1 MPRRT
6 SPASTPREPR
16 AAELR
21 YIAGLRRVWLVVQE
35 IIQTGLDPLLAVWPS
50 QERVDVALPQEV
62 ALPGVTAYGRPR
74 RIAGRQYNPGPFG
87 PPLRRRITDL
97 TDADLRRL
105 WPGLDPQDVRS
116 YAPWATSREEVYRIS
131 YPAGTEMREG
141 AEGALDVQGR
151 VRAGIEAERARLRA
165 GTGEPVTVVPHRR
178 PPSSFRIRRPV
189 FTQAGAVMVPPMPSI
204 VSTATIRRQME
215 WIELATH
222 QVVTRTNLA
231 PIIDPVARQTSLFA
245 QHETERVLALDLR
258 QRVPGLLAQI
268 NAWREANI
276 NLIESGIRAPASS
289 PRMRPSLLTDV
300 SRTVDR
306 AHAGGLRVEELA
318 GQIADRFGVSDSRA
332 ALIARDQTLKLN
344 AQVSRSRQVQAGVRQ
359 YRWSTSGDELVRDG
373 HAALNGTVH
382 SWDNPPD
389 TGNGEGCN
397 HPGMPINCRCVP
409 EPIPPSDGGEFDFG
423 L

>member
-1 MPRRT
+1 VPRRT
-6 SPASTPREPR
+6 SPATTSREPR

-35 IIQTGLDPLLAVWPS
+35 IIQTGLDPLFAVWPAE
-50 QERVDVALPQEV
+50 ERTDAALPVEV

-141 AEGALDVQGR
+141 AEGAIDVQGR

-165 GTGEPVTVVPHRR
+165 GTGDPVTVKPHSR

-189 FTQAGAVMVPPMPSI
+189 FTRSGAVMVPPMPSV

-222 QVVTRTNLA
+222 QVVTTTNLG

-245 QHETERVLALDLR
+245 QRETERVLALDLR

-268 NAWREANI
+268 NAWRESNI
-276 NLIESGIRAPASS
+276 NLIESGIRAPRRGAC
-289 PRMRPSLLTDV
+289 RADRRPLRGL
-300 SRTVDR
+300 RLPGR
-306 AHAGGLRVEELA
+306 AHRPRPDAQAQRP
-318 GQIADRFGVSDSRA
+318 GVSLAPGPGRSETVPLEYVRRRA
-332 ALIARDQTLKLN
+332 GAGRPRGAQRHRPLMGQPAGYRPGRGQQSPGNARTMPLHRRPHPALRRRGI
-344 AQVSRSRQVQAGVRQ
+344 
-359 YRWSTSGDELVRDG
+359 
-373 HAALNGTVH
+373 
-382 SWDNPPD
+382 
-389 TGNGEGCN
+389 
-397 HPGMPINCRCVP
+397 
-409 EPIPPSDGGEFDFG
+409 
-423 L
+423 